1 MQFTTG
7 EALSALIAISALG
20 GHAFA
25 LIRWTQGQIA
35 AVRSEAQADIKAV
48 RLEAQTD
55 IQRAQASL
63 DVVRAECARRED
75 LSGIQA
81 QLTGISAR
89 LDGGLNNIGRR
100 IDDLMRPGAA
110 RGAD

>member
-1 MQFTTG
+1 MQFSTG
-7 EALSALIAISALG
+7 EALSALIAIIALG
-20 GHAFA
+20 GHAWGV
-25 LIRWTQGQIA
+25 IRWTQGQIA
-35 AVRSEAQADIKAV
+35 AVRTEAQADIKAV
-48 RLEAQTD
+48 RIEAQAD
-55 IQRAQASL
+55 IQRAQTAL

-81 QLTGISAR
+81 QLSGISAR

-100 IDDLMRPGAA
+100 IDDLMRPGTA